1 MCCQRL
7 TVARASSYTVQV
19 LKHFH
24 TPRSYTT
31 ARYFHYISPVN
42 FFFFFLPSFF
52 SFFSFFFFPSPP
64 SRNKTFRKYYGFSAR
79 EENKRSARF
88 SPSRVYFLTSRHAR
102 LLLALRVK
110 RNKTSL
116 RAIRPNYASLT
127 LEGKRWNNSPL
138 TDDALSSR
146 PCSGIYSFS
155 PLSFSFLLPL

>member
-1 MCCQRL
+1 MFLNPTSVRVSWSTSQVEQVEKYDVRYKPTDARCVLQISMFHFL
-7 TVARASSYTVQV
+7 T
-19 LKHFH
+19 
-24 TPRSYTT
+24 
-31 ARYFHYISPVN
+31 
-42 FFFFFLPSFF
+42 FFLFF
-52 SFFSFFFFPSPP
+52 LFFFFPSPP